1 MRKPILNLAN
11 VQWRTIAGIDFQQ
24 VEPYVMVAKP
34 DHMRSVWVWLRRD
47 RGASRWDAYVVPAG
61 GRVGAPIASDASAQ
75 GALAVVMA
83 LPEWSR
89 EVVFKPT
96 RQVVTPEWS
105 YPEEGRS
112 YKHRP
117 GSYAD
122 RGTAHDSRWDHVNSG
137 VGPYT

>member
-1 MRKPILNLAN
+1 MRKPILNLPN
-11 VQWRTIAGIDFQQ
+11 EQWQTIAGIDFQK
-24 VEPYVMVAKP
+24 VAPFVMVAKP
-34 DHMRSVWVWLRRD
+34 DHMRSVWVWLRKEP
-47 RGASRWDAYVVPAG
+47 GASRWDAYVGPAG
-61 GRVGAPIASDASAQ
+61 APVKAPVASEESGQ

-89 EVVFKPT
+89 EVTFRPT
-96 RQVVTPEWS
+96 RQVVTPAWS
-105 YPEEGRS
+105 YPPEERS

-122 RGTAHDSRWDHVNSG
+122 RSTAHDSRWDHVNSG